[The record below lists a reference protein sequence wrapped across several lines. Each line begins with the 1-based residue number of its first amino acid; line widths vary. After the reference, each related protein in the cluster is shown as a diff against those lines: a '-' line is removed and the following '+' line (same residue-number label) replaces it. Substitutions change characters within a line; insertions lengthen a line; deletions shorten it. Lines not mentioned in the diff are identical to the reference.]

1 MAKHQV
7 QKEAK
12 RSEHRVQESYAF
24 KQPIETSEEVPST
37 KTAAQGFR
45 EAGAGSE
52 SLESFNKNSAQNQ
65 DAIRMRAFHIHE
77 QVGGTALE
85 NWLEAER
92 SIT

>member
-1 MAKHQV
+1 MSKNQV

-24 KQPIETSEEVPST
+24 KQPIETREEVPLS
-37 KTAAQGFR
+37 KTAAQVFR

-52 SLESFNKNSAQNQ
+52 SLENFNKNSTQNQ
-65 DAIRMRAFHIHE
+65 DAIRMRAFQIHE
-77 QVGGTALE
+77 QVGGSALE